1 MISTW
6 SEWKRYPRPGRGE
19 NIEAPISPAMAKNA
33 GATANPASTSAIA
46 PCLNVIFAI
55 LIVISQEI
63 SADFQIISKGYN
75 IPARQQAKKSP
86 PAAGS

>member
-1 MISTW
+1 MDRSAGQA
-6 SEWKRYPRPGRGE
+6 PGFGARVDE
-19 NIEAPISPAMAKNA
+19 LPPA
-33 GATANPASTSAIA
+33 TQPLSNPASTSAIA

-75 IPARQQAKKSP
+75 IPARQQTKKSP
-86 PAAGS
+86 PTAGS